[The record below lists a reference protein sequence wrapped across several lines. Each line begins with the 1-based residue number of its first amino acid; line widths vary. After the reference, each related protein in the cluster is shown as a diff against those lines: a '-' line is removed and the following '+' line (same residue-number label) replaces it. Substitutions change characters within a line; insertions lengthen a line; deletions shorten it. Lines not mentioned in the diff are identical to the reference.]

1 MMRGGIESG
10 GPLSADHCKIVRTTL
25 TLFRLGFFKVLE
37 APPPPPPP
45 PLYISESIDAIVM
58 ELEG

>member
-1 MMRGGIESG
+1 MRGGIESG

-37 APPPPPPP
+37 APPPPP
-45 PLYISESIDAIVM
+45 LYISESIDAIVM